1 MNAEP
6 LLVYG
11 LVAFGGWLLRHL
23 GVGAGI
29 KVPGMSTPA
38 PAASSAATATV
49 GHVPVLVTLKA
60 DIDQIIKSAV
70 EQAVKQAIEDI
81 KAAAVLQPPAK
92 P

>member
-1 MNAEP
+1 MNTES
-6 LLVYG
+6 LLMYG
-11 LVAFGGWLLRHL
+11 LVALGGWLLRHL
-23 GVGAGI
+23 GVGDGI

-38 PAASSAATATV
+38 PGASSAAAAGTNSM
-49 GHVPVLVTLKA
+49 PVLVTLKT
-60 DIDQIIKSAV
+60 DINQIIKSAV